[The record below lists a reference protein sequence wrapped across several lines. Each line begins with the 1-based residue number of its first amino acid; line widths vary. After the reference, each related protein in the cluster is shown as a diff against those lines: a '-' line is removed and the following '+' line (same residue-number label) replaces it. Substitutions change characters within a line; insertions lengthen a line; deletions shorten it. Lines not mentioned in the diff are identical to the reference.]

1 MNQTPHARY
10 RPEIDGLRAVAV
22 LPVVLYHFGVAG
34 LDGGFVGVDIFFV
47 ISGFLIGGILWAELE
62 SAGKIRLGAFFTRRI
77 RRLAP
82 AYLVMAL
89 ATLIGAWF
97 ILLPFDFREFGQ
109 ELIAATVYL
118 ANVHYFNG
126 AGYFDQASELKLLLH
141 TWSLAVEEQFYI
153 VLPLL
158 LIGLAHWRSHL
169 PAMLIGLGV
178 LSLVACLWMMSIS
191 PPGAFYLFP
200 FRAWELLA
208 GVCLAIV
215 GYRRGLSWRVHAVLS
230 WVGIALI
237 ASAIFLFE
245 AGDHFPGLYAFV
257 PVLGAVLIILNGQDD
272 NLVNRILCSR
282 AALFFGLIS
291 YSLYLWHWPMVTLL
305 HNFQGAVPTL
315 WQIPILFATAIAV
328 SWLSWRYVETP
339 FRRGALPGWRLVA
352 SYGAAATALVC
363 TALSFAF
370 SEGLPGRFPTEARP
384 FISATRGFIQD
395 WSRCTRPEDGAWAGI
410 EICPIGP
417 DGPPEFL
424 VWGDSHA
431 RAFKEGLE
439 LAASEAN
446 EPGLLIWHAGCPPLM
461 GVVKDEL
468 VSTPAQEAFCAQS
481 IQIVAEGLAATPSIQ
496 RLLMIGR
503 WSYYAEG
510 TGIGADSHN
519 WITLSAHPGGPLDTT
534 QTQQDLFT
542 EALALTTE
550 TLAPQVDQLFVL
562 QQVPEIF
569 DYSTRDAARALAFGR
584 TDTATLAASSGQT
597 SRAALQDRFAS
608 VDAALERVA
617 QTPGVTVLELWSR
630 LCSDARCEAIFDGT
644 PYYYDNNHVTNTG
657 ALILRDVF
665 RPVLGRE

>member
-1 MNQTPHARY
+1 MNKTQHASY

-22 LPVVLYHFGVAG
+22 LPVVLYHFGVIG

-62 SAGKIRLGAFFTRRI
+62 TKGTIGLGAFFARRI

-82 AYLVMAL
+82 AYLLMAL
-89 ATLIGAWF
+89 VTLTGAWF

-109 ELIAATVYL
+109 ELVAATVYL
-118 ANVHYFNG
+118 ANVHYFND

-158 LIGLAHWRSHL
+158 LIGLAGWRAHL
-169 PAMLIGLGV
+169 PALLIGMGV
-178 LSLVACLWMMSIS
+178 LSLVACLWMMTIS
-191 PPGAFYLFP
+191 APAAFYLFP

-208 GVCLAIV
+208 GVCLAIF
-215 GYRRGLSWRVHAVLS
+215 GYRRGLSWRVHSGVSWAGIVLI
-230 WVGIALI
+230 V
-237 ASAIFLFE
+237 SAIHFFE
-245 AGDHFPGLYAFV
+245 AGDHFPGLYALV

-272 NLVNRILCSR
+272 NLVNRALCSR
-282 AALFFGLIS
+282 PALFFGLIS

-305 HNFQGAVPTL
+305 HNYQGAAPTL
-315 WQIPILFATAIAV
+315 WQLPVLLVAAIAV

-352 SYGAAATALVC
+352 TYGTAATALVGG
-363 TALSFAF
+363 ALSFAF
-370 SEGLPGRFPTEARP
+370 SEGLPGRFPAEARP
-384 FISATRGFIQD
+384 FIAATRGFIQD
-395 WSRCTRPEDGAWAGI
+395 WSRCTRPSDGPWARI

-417 DGPPEFL
+417 DGPPQFL

-461 GVVKDEL
+461 GVVKVER
-468 VSTPAQEAFCAQS
+468 VSTPAQEAFCARS
-481 IQIVAEGLAATPSIQ
+481 IEVVTQGLAATPSIE

-519 WITLSAHPGGPLDTT
+519 WITLSASPDSALDSG
-534 QTQQDLFT
+534 QTQQDLFI
-542 EALALTTE
+542 EALALTTA

-562 QQVPEIF
+562 EQVPEIF

-584 TDTATLAASSGQT
+584 TDTATLLTTSGQIP
-597 SRAALQDRFAS
+597 RAALQDRFATVS
-608 VDAALERVA
+608 AALQRVA
-617 QTPGVTVLELWSR
+617 QTPGVTVLKLWPR
-630 LCSDARCEAIFDGT
+630 LCSDTHCAAIFDGT
-644 PYYYDNNHVTNTG
+644 PYYFDNNHVTNTG

-665 RPVLGRE
+665 KPVLERE